1 MALAEIQVKI
11 QGSKIFYFY
20 AHLLNEYAKK
30 EEEEKNKTTE
40 WPTFH
45 RVLLKKTGEYLF
57 SISLTYQMI
66 VSGFSNARCFFIR

>member
-1 MALAEIQVKI
+1 M
-11 QGSKIFYFY
+11 
-20 AHLLNEYAKK
+20 
-30 EEEEKNKTTE
+30 EEEGEKNKTTE

-66 VSGFSNARCFFIR
+66 VSFLVTRVVFHKVIFTVGIR